1 MAIEKLSRRQALKI
15 TAVAGVG
22 LALGAPVVTDLI
34 RRARLHQVSVTRT
47 QLGTA
52 VTVTV
57 VHPDAAQAHSM
68 VTGAF
73 VEIERLEGVLSR
85 YRPET
90 PLARLNRDGVVT
102 EAPVELVEVVSRALE
117 YARLTDG
124 AFDITVAPVLNMYVS
139 RAAAGQ
145 APPTEA
151 EVAVAMPLVGW
162 RGVELN
168 GNVISLARPGMAL
181 TLDAIAKGFVVDRAV
196 ATLRDSGADRVLVEA
211 GGDMATG
218 ADADDPW
225 QVAIRDPH
233 DERNTL
239 GVVQLRG
246 TSLASSGDYQQY
258 FSPDRLLNHIIDP
271 RTGRSPLHASGATV
285 QARSATDADALST
298 SVFVLGPQAGMA
310 LLDKLDGIE
319 GMLVTKT
326 GEIFQSK
333 GFQADQV

>member
-1 MAIEKLSRRQALKI
+1 MVTEKLSRRQALKI

-22 LALGAPVVTDLI
+22 VALGAPVVSELI
-34 RRARLHQVSVTRT
+34 RRSRLHQVSVTRT

-73 VEIERLEGVLSR
+73 AEIERLEGVLSR

-102 EAPVELVEVVSRALE
+102 EAPAELVHVVSRALE
-117 YARLTDG
+117 YAQLTDG
-124 AFDITVAPVLNMYVS
+124 AFDVTVAPVLNLFVS
-139 RAAAGQ
+139 RAAAGH
-145 APPTEA
+145 APPSAA
-151 EVAVAMPLVGW
+151 EIAAAMPLIGW
-162 RGVELN
+162 QGVEVD
-168 GNVISLARPGMAL
+168 GSTISLARPGMAL

-196 ATLRDSGADRVLVEA
+196 ATLRDAGADRVLVEA
-211 GGDMATG
+211 GGDMATR

-225 QVAIRDPH
+225 RVAIQDPH
-233 DERNTL
+233 DERGTL

-246 TSLASSGDYQQY
+246 TSLATSGDYQQY
-258 FSPDRLLNHIIDP
+258 FSPDRVLNHIIDP
-271 RTGRSPLHASGATV
+271 RTGRSPLRSSGSTV
-285 QARSATDADALST
+285 QAATATDADALST
-298 SVFVLGPQAGMA
+298 AIFVLGPEAGIA

-326 GEIFQSK
+326 GEIFTSK
-333 GFQADQV
+333 GFQADRV